1 MVPLFSTLWSEY
13 LFLPSFCKKL
23 LVVEKNQDSHPWKMV
38 YEIIFSFIKICSV
51 LDRMPEDEW
60 VVNRTLAAVTY
71 FLAPWSRVLLE
82 KLTGF
87 QLVKKFPHVMEPED
101 SLPHSQVPANRPV
114 SEPARSSPYPPHIP
128 LPENSS

>member
-1 MVPLFSTLWSEY
+1 
-13 LFLPSFCKKL
+13 
-23 LVVEKNQDSHPWKMV
+23 MV
-38 YEIIFSFIKICSV
+38 YEIIFSFIIIYSV

-60 VVNRTLAAVTY
+60 FVNRTLAAVTY

-101 SLPHSQVPANRPV
+101 SLPHSQVPAIRPYP
-114 SEPARSSPYPPHIP
+114 EPDRSSQCPHIL
-128 LPENSS
+128 LPEDPS